1 MPSGIRPGSSWRDRL
16 RGLMDPLVWL
26 LLGGLGAWSALDGAS
41 LGQFM
46 ISRPLVTGTLAGLA
60 VGDPRAGF
68 LVGLLMEVAHLG
80 SPPVGAVR
88 LPEPGP
94 AAVGAAV
101 MAAGLGGG
109 GGLAVGLALGLVLAQ
124 AGGATVTLK
133 RRWHGRLV
141 AGLEEGRLGPRA
153 LSRRLALALAV
164 DAGRG
169 GVLALAGA
177 AAAVALARP
186 LEGRW
191 PLADEATVALLLV
204 LLALP
209 AAGLVRALPAGSG
222 RLVFLMA
229 GAGAGLLLGVW
240 IHGEW

>member
-1 MPSGIRPGSSWRDRL
+1 
-16 RGLMDPLVWL
+16 MDPLVWL
-26 LLGGLGAWSALDGAS
+26 ALGALGAWSALDGAS

-46 ISRPLVTGTLAGLA
+46 VSRPLVTGTLAGLA

-101 MAAGLGGG
+101 VAVGLGGG
-109 GGLAVGLALGLVLAQ
+109 GGLAVGLALGLFLSL

-141 AGLEEGRLGPRA
+141 AGLEEGRLGPEA
-153 LSRRLALALAV
+153 LSRRLALALSV

-169 GVLALAGA
+169 GALALAGA
-177 AAAVALARP
+177 AVALALARS
-186 LEGRW
+186 LAGRW
-191 PLADEATVALLLV
+191 PLGDDVTVAVLLV
-204 LLALP
+204 LLAFP
-209 AAGLVRALPAGSG
+209 AASLVRALPAGSG
-222 RLVFLMA
+222 RVALLAA
-229 GAGAGLLLGVW
+229 GAGAGLFLGLW